1 MHALLMIY
9 FVSNRLF
16 LMLQRFPVESKGR
29 RKKLQEVFCESDCL
43 DCGFF
48 ESTADV
54 LLSLDWFLIYILVSV
69 GWLCNHHMFRMFLN
83 QMCNGESVGILSVAS
98 NTWYKSKTYL
108 NIFAHSK
115 NKKKNS
121 SYFFYLFILFVLQM
135 CFNALDKAADLD
147 VLNHPVLSFVYYLV
161 RFILQYILAHSWKCS
176 LWPKYKT
183 KHTSFW

>member
-108 NIFAHSK
+108 NISAHSK
-115 NKKKNS
+115 NKKKKLRLL
-121 SYFFYLFILFVLQM
+121 FLFIYFICSTDVFQCIGQSSRPWCVEPSSPELCLLSGKVYLTIYFGTQLEMFFV
-135 CFNALDKAADLD
+135 
-147 VLNHPVLSFVYYLV
+147 
-161 RFILQYILAHSWKCS
+161 
-176 LWPKYKT
+176 T
-183 KHTSFW
+183 